1 MPIPKSVALH
11 IDKIQRDFLWDGIG
25 ERKKFH
31 LVNWNQVCQPL
42 KSGGLG
48 FRNLR
53 LFNRALLGKWLW
65 RYGNEA
71 DAFWRKLIFSKY
83 GISHGDWTTREVHGP
98 YGVSLWKYIR
108 NDWGHFARHL
118 HFKVGD
124 GSKTR
129 FWTDIWCGTCSLK
142 DGFPELFRIAR
153 NKEAL
158 LRDHIRY
165 QNGGV
170 FWDLNFTRHAQ
181 DWELEAVSSFLE
193 LYSSSAKG
201 HGEDRMC
208 WRGHS
213 KDGFQVKSYYNLLLP
228 TAGHLGPWKRI
239 WKTGAPPCVASFVWA
254 AALGRILT
262 TDNLRRRH
270 VIVLDWCCMCKE
282 SGESISHLLMHCSA
296 AREVCLF
303 IFNIFGIQWVM
314 PSGVLDLLSC

>member
-1 MPIPKSVALH
+1 M
-11 IDKIQRDFLWDGIG
+11 
-25 ERKKFH
+25 
-31 LVNWNQVCQPL
+31 
-42 KSGGLG
+42 
-48 FRNLR
+48 
-53 LFNRALLGKWLW
+53 
-65 RYGNEA
+65 
-71 DAFWRKLIFSKY
+71 
-83 GISHGDWTTREVHGP
+83 
-98 YGVSLWKYIR
+98 
-108 NDWGHFARHL
+108 
-118 HFKVGD
+118 GD

-129 FWTDIWCGTCSLK
+129 FWTDSWCGTGSLK

-158 LRDHIRY
+158 VRDHIRY

-170 FWDLNFTRHAQ
+170 YWDLNFTRHAQ
-181 DWELEAVSSFLE
+181 DWELEAVFSFMEL

-228 TAGHLGPWKRI
+228 FAGHLGPWKRI
-239 WKTGAPPCVASFVWA
+239 RKTGAPPRVAFFVWA

-282 SGESISHLLMHCSA
+282 SGESISHLLMHCLA
-296 AREVCLF
+296 AREVWLF
-303 IFNIFGIQWVM
+303 HI
-314 PSGVLDLLSC
+314 

>member
-1 MPIPKSVALH
+1 
-11 IDKIQRDFLWDGIG
+11 
-25 ERKKFH
+25 
-31 LVNWNQVCQPL
+31 
-42 KSGGLG
+42 
-48 FRNLR
+48 
-53 LFNRALLGKWLW
+53 
-65 RYGNEA
+65 
-71 DAFWRKLIFSKY
+71 
-83 GISHGDWTTREVHGP
+83 
-98 YGVSLWKYIR
+98 
-108 NDWGHFARHL
+108 
-118 HFKVGD
+118 VGD

-129 FWTDIWCGTCSLK
+129 FWTDIWCGTCRLK
-142 DGFPELFRIAR
+142 EGFPELFRIAR

-158 LRDHIRY
+158 VRDHVRY

-181 DWELEAVSSFLE
+181 DWELEAVFSFVEL

-213 KDGFQVKSYYNLLLP
+213 KDGFQVKSYYNFLLP

-239 WKTGAPPCVASFVWA
+239 WKTGAPPRVAFFVWA

-262 TDNLRRRH
+262 IDNLRRRH

-296 AREVCLF
+296 AREVWLF
-303 IFNIFGIQWVM
+303 HI
-314 PSGVLDLLSC
+314 